1 MYNNNI
7 KKLTYLDYSKW
18 EAMQNLEW
26 ALKKAVSCEIAA
38 FCFMNS

>member
-18 EAMQNLEW
+18 EAMQKSGVGIKKKPFHVKLLQF
-26 ALKKAVSCEIAA
+26 AL
-38 FCFMNS
+38 